1 MLKLF
6 YELFFVFKYL
16 TKNDQNFKLKNVED
30 LIKYFELKQ
39 YELNQLNNAKKHL
52 RDKLSLDNILYFY
65 DIVENEAFNYLTLN
79 IQDKII
85 NDGVGLGEEIVM
97 NIEQCLNENKIIT
110 INNIIS
116 AMKKYILRNIK
127 GKNEDKYLFKLN
139 DLKDKNL
146 WDITIFAT
154 KEFNEDFNKLIK
166 LDMTQKNVVIYL
178 YSKIYSIDIREEEY
192 VEPDF
197 D

>member
-1 MLKLF
+1 
-6 YELFFVFKYL
+6 
-16 TKNDQNFKLKNVED
+16 
-30 LIKYFELKQ
+30 
-39 YELNQLNNAKKHL
+39 
-52 RDKLSLDNILYFY
+52 
-65 DIVENEAFNYLTLN
+65 
-79 IQDKII
+79 
-85 NDGVGLGEEIVM
+85 
-97 NIEQCLNENKIIT
+97 
-110 INNIIS
+110 
-116 AMKKYILRNIK
+116 MKKYILRNIK

-178 YSKIYSIDIREEEY
+178 YSKIYSIDIRKEEY